1 MSFTTGTTMANP
13 YVLNIVDLQN
23 VAGSATGISVQDA
36 VTNLTEMVDYATK
49 TVAADNLT
57 AFTPGGAINVTS
69 PLNITTTE
77 ASFSNADGTAYNMVV
92 YGAVSASNFN
102 SLCPMIFKVH
112 NPAGIEVETM
122 RITETGNVG
131 IGTFAPAEKL
141 VVDGTIRSTGNLIVG
156 GSVVID
162 GDVVI
167 KGNLRVEGTIQG
179 RF

>member
-23 VAGSATGISVQDA
+23 VAGSATGISLQEA
-36 VTNLTEMVDYATK
+36 VTNLSEMVDYATK
-49 TVAADNLT
+49 TVAADTLT
-57 AFTPGGAINVTS
+57 SFTPGAPINVTS
-69 PLNITTTE
+69 PLAINTTT
-77 ASFSNADGTAYNMVV
+77 ATFSNVDGTAYNMIV

-112 NPAGIEVETM
+112 DPAGIEVETM

-131 IGTFAPAEKL
+131 IGTFAPAERL
-141 VVDGTIRSTGNLIVG
+141 VVDGTIKSTGNLIVG

-167 KGNLRVEGTIQG
+167 KGNLRVEGKIESK
-179 RF
+179 